1 RPGRLRADPPPTA
14 PHTPSLHDA
23 LPLLRRRRAAA
34 ALRRV
39 PGAGAPRAL
48 RHRGAAGPIPGRL
61 RDDLPSSLDAAASWR
76 AQRAVLFRATGPGG
90 EHLEATERD
99 QLPFRP
105 PWRGLS
111 ALACARGI
119 RTPRAHPYPG
129 RR

>member
-1 RPGRLRADPPPTA
+1 
-14 PHTPSLHDA
+14 
-23 LPLLRRRRAAA
+23 
-34 ALRRV
+34 
-39 PGAGAPRAL
+39 
-48 RHRGAAGPIPGRL
+48 GPIPGRL

-129 RR
+129 RRNAGRDALFRDCAHGGTRRRWLAPAEKAVRDRPGMRAVAGARA